1 MAARLTNSAFQA
13 MKTIFCIYT
22 PSVNDTGL
30 HTSVGAID
38 KSLVNLAECLSFRVC
53 ERFSCTDQIKQIAG

>member
-1 MAARLTNSAFQA
+1 
-13 MKTIFCIYT
+13 MKTIFRIYT